1 MLNCKQCQEILTSET
16 CFNCGLVNDNCEIS
30 DASIFTEFTERSL
43 NSMKKIEIG
52 GKFSKVLKIQEW
64 NNYTTKE
71 KYDYKLSNY
80 IKELCKQLEIHNN
93 EIIEPIIDLVSNVMY
108 ANKDNYEG
116 SKRAKVKDGIIIM
129 CIYYIYK
136 NSRSNQT
143 ISYLDLANKMNPKLQ
158 TKYLSTADKLIM
170 ELISNKK
177 LVINFNI
184 NSLETPMD
192 YVNNIIFKYKLQIN
206 DKILEK
212 VDLLINICEDNDIIL
227 NRNPLSIGTSCLY
240 YILTLHKIEI
250 DLKVLAKI
258 YNISIVTITK
268 TFNKLNSIS
277 DKLEKLGISNLVET

>member
-1 MLNCKQCQEILTSET
+1 MLNCKQCEEILTSET

-30 DASIFTEFTERSL
+30 NTSLFTEFTECNL
-43 NSMKKIEIG
+43 KSMRKIENG
-52 GKFSKVLKIQEW
+52 GKFSKVLKMQEW
-64 NNYTTKE
+64 DNYTTKE

-80 IKELCKQLEIHNN
+80 IKELCKQLEIFNN
-93 EIIEPIIDLVSNVMY
+93 EIIEQIIELVSNVMY

-136 NSRSNQT
+136 NSQSNET
-143 ISYLDLANKMNPKLQ
+143 ISYMDLGKKINLH

-177 LVINFNI
+177 LVIDFNI
-184 NSLETPMD
+184 NSLEKPMD
-192 YVNNIIFKYKLQIN
+192 YVNSIIFKYKLQIN
-206 DKILEK
+206 DKILDK
-212 VDLLINICEDNDIIL
+212 VNLLINICEDNDIIL

-240 YILTLHKIEI
+240 YILCLHKIEI

-277 DKLEKLGISNLVET
+277 DKLEKLGISI